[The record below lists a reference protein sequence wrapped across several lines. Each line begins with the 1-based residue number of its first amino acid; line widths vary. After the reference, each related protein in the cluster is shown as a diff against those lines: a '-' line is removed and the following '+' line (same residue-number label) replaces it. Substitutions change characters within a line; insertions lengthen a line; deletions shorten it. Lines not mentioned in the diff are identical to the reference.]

1 MVKFHPKQPWI
12 FSTGVD
18 KKVLL
23 WMWFLLSTI
32 NLLRIIFN
40 YEKIIRFIAYRF
52 KLLVVYIYLGAY
64 LIIN

>member
-40 YEKIIRFIAYRF
+40 YEKIIGFIAYRF